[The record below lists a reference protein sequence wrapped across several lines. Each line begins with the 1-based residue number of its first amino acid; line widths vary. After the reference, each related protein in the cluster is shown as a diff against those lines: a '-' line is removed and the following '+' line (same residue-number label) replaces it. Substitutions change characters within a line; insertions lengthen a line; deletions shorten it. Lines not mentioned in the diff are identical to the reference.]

1 MQMDRLAVSFTLRV
15 HFIYLIEITQTTETV
30 LHSLSP
36 HKNICPYLLEKN
48 CFSVSDGADVIAM
61 VPKEARGVILWT
73 TGQVILDHTFV
84 LHQGG

>member
-1 MQMDRLAVSFTLRV
+1 MYSVYIFHRNN
-15 HFIYLIEITQTTETV
+15 TETV

-36 HKNICPYLLEKN
+36 QKTYDVHTYRKKIVSL
-48 CFSVSDGADVIAM
+48 VSDGVDVIAM

-84 LHQGG
+84 PHQEG